1 MEKQIKRV
9 SIFKYACLI
18 NPIHRFTGCMNA
30 KDYAANLLV
39 HTLGPDMER
48 STLRLLALRFT
59 AIMNMEVVQ
68 KTLELCGEEPDNVLF
83 FSVPSLDDEVFTPC
97 AISQV
102 YEQGKTYLFTSNCD
116 FAAIYAAHD
125 WEVKIW

>member
-1 MEKQIKRV
+1 MEKQIKTV

-18 NPIHRFTGCMNA
+18 NPIHRFAGCMNA
-30 KDYAANLLV
+30 KDYAANFLV
-39 HTLGPDMER
+39 HAIEPGMER
-48 STLRLLALRFT
+48 TTLRLLTLRLT

-83 FSVPSLDDEVFTPC
+83 FGVPSLEDEVFTPC
-97 AISQV
+97 TISRV
-102 YEQGKTYLFTSNCD
+102 YEQDKTYLFTSNCD

-125 WEVKIW
+125 GEVKIW